1 MIGAQTLF
9 LGKLVRNRNLGYKDF
24 VRPRDALNAYAGIA
38 GNLIKTVRGYVGDPQ
53 LDRDLVFGYAR
64 QALDDHINGTAIRQ
78 ATEEMGRQPVRRGDE
93 AIRLYELVRSRVKE
107 EILKDPESVLGDL
120 TINNLAQ
127 DVATRINQ
135 REQGVA

>member
-1 MIGAQTLF
+1 M
-9 LGKLVRNRNLGYKDF
+9 
-24 VRPRDALNAYAGIA
+24 
-38 GNLIKTVRGYVGDPQ
+38 
-53 LDRDLVFGYAR
+53 FGYAR